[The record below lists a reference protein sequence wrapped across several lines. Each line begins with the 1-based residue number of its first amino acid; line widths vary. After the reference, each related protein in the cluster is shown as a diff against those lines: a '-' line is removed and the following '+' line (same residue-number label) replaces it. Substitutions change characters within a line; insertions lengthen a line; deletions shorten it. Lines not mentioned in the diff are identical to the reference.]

1 LINYYRAAVEESGLS
16 GAPGRAI
23 ARGAKPA
30 VLCSITTALG
40 LLSLCTSDL
49 TPIRKFGI
57 YSAVGVVLTL
67 ITLFLFLPA
76 ALECWPERTNQ
87 RDRRTTSPSAPD
99 RRWQRW
105 LQTFSQSRL
114 GWWQFF
120 GSAIIRHHRWVTV
133 VCTTVIVMVGLGITR
148 AESTIDL
155 MKLFDS
161 QARILQDYRWLEGSV
176 GRLVPMEIVVRFDD
190 STLRK
195 PGADENDRKGLT
207 LLDRMQVVSRVQR
220 AIDAQF
226 GQNGQGVVGPPMSA
240 ITFVP
245 PLPKPRRGLSGVL
258 HRTATNS
265 QFEQAYDSL
274 VQSGYLRVD
283 PADGKELWRI
293 SVRVAAFENIDYG
306 QFSRELQQVV
316 QPEIAEANE
325 RATRA
330 MRSSDAHADV
340 VDAVYTGVIPIV
352 YKAQRALLESLI
364 ESTMWSFLTIA
375 PLLMVI
381 ARGIR
386 AGFVTMLP
394 NVLPVLVIFGGMGW
408 LGIPIDIGSMM
419 SASIALGVAVD
430 DTIHYL
436 TWFRHDLDESGCRHS
451 AILSAYSHCATPT
464 LQAAL
469 INGLGLAV
477 FAFSTFT
484 PTKQFGF
491 LMLTILIAGVVAELV
506 LLPALLAGPLG
517 RVFQPTRSLD
527 TIAAPKLAR
536 NTGSAGPLKSLPR
549 QVLRNHS
556 ILRR

>member
-1 LINYYRAAVEESGLS
+1 
-16 GAPGRAI
+16 
-23 ARGAKPA
+23 
-30 VLCSITTALG
+30 
-40 LLSLCTSDL
+40 
-49 TPIRKFGI
+49 
-57 YSAVGVVLTL
+57 
-67 ITLFLFLPA
+67 
-76 ALECWPERTNQ
+76 
-87 RDRRTTSPSAPD
+87 
-99 RRWQRW
+99 
-105 LQTFSQSRL
+105 
-114 GWWQFF
+114 
-120 GSAIIRHHRWVTV
+120 
-133 VCTTVIVMVGLGITR
+133 
-148 AESTIDL
+148 
-155 MKLFDS
+155 
-161 QARILQDYRWLEGSV
+161 
-176 GRLVPMEIVVRFDD
+176 
-190 STLRK
+190 
-195 PGADENDRKGLT
+195 
-207 LLDRMQVVSRVQR
+207 
-220 AIDAQF
+220 
-226 GQNGQGVVGPPMSA
+226 
-240 ITFVP
+240 
-245 PLPKPRRGLSGVL
+245 L